1 MQDLIKN
8 CSIIGLL
15 TVEYSLDP
23 ESYDEPFK
31 ENNQII
37 SLITL
42 EGLLENQISNNVNLE
57 LNQVSLNDELFSNP
71 FGEDSNSQ

>member
-8 CSIIGLL
+8 GSIIGLL

-71 FGEDSNSQ
+71 FGEDSNDP

>member
-8 CSIIGLL
+8 GSIIGLL

-57 LNQVSLNDELFSNP
+57 LNKVSLNDEIFSNP
-71 FGEDSNSQ
+71 FGDDSNSQ

>member
-8 CSIIGLL
+8 GSIISLL

-57 LNQVSLNDELFSNP
+57 LNKVSLNDEMFSNP
-71 FGEDSNSQ
+71 LDNDSNSV